1 VLDAER
7 AQEARSDARSKRSS
21 GSATRLRL
29 VCERK
34 DRKKGR
40 AMDDDLTDL
49 GDELAMD
56 ENVAT
61 TLERFEMAWS
71 PCLPMQLTWLT
82 YEMAETLELIGR
94 GDLRDIGSR
103 MERHEI
109 NRTVAIMAGL
119 AHL

>member
-1 VLDAER
+1 
-7 AQEARSDARSKRSS
+7 
-21 GSATRLRL
+21 
-29 VCERK
+29 
-34 DRKKGR
+34 
-40 AMDDDLTDL
+40 MDDDLTDL

-119 AHL
+119 AHLMEGYGWALTGSLEEFTESDDEWD